1 LKRGW
6 MRSWRS
12 GSLVLAAILTSH
24 SLASPPAGQSSAAVH
39 RANELTLAGLR
50 PGKDT
55 VGRAISKYKS
65 PSVGA
70 PGDTSFSWP
79 DFCRKRLL
87 SIEAGPEKKIQTVR
101 LQFVDWLADC
111 VKVSPSKWKT
121 GRGLAIQDPSARV
134 IQLYGQPDSRNAS
147 TRGLQA
153 IELLHYT
160 FDWAGPD
167 VPQIMEVLCTQDKDG
182 EPGRVLEITLR
193 VPTL

>member
-1 LKRGW
+1 
-6 MRSWRS
+6 MA
-12 GSLVLAAILTSH
+12 LAAF
-24 SLASPPAGQSSAAVH
+24 LACNALPSSPAGQSSVAVH

-55 VGRAISKYKS
+55 VARAISKYKS

-70 PGDTSFSWP
+70 QGDTSFSWP

-87 SIEAGPEKKIQTVR
+87 SIEAGPEEKIRTIR

-111 VKVSPSKWKT
+111 VKVSPSKKWKT

-153 IELLHYT
+153 IELLHYS